1 MVPHRAAH
9 HTFPTMNVP
18 KTCDIIHLATLYE
31 RLNLVI
37 NEKDIVLVYQ
47 LLFGMLKKMVPDV

>member
-1 MVPHRAAH
+1 MVPYRAAH

-18 KTCDIIHLATLYE
+18 KTYDIHLATLYE